1 MPRSRGRGGR
11 PFRRLLALVRAT
23 SQTCW
28 RCGHLIDMT
37 LDHQR
42 DPMGS
47 TLDHVIP
54 LSLGGDPLD
63 PANARH
69 AHRRCNSKRGN
80 RITRRD
86 RSEDL
91 PTSRAW

>member
-1 MPRSRGRGGR
+1 MPRSKGRGGR
-11 PFRRLLALVRAT
+11 PFRRLLAQVRA
-23 SQTCW
+23 SSDTCW

-69 AHRRCNSKRGN
+69 AHRRCNSRRGN
-80 RITRRD
+80 RIGRADTQAPM
-86 RSEDL
+86 
-91 PTSRAW
+91 PTSRVW